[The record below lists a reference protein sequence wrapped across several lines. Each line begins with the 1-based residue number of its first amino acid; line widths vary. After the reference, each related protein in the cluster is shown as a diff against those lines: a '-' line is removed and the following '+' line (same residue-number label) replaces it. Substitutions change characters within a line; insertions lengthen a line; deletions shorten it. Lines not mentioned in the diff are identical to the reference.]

1 MKTKDRIKTK
11 SNKGITL
18 IALVITIIVL
28 LILAAV
34 TINALSGDNG
44 ILKRAKDAKEQT
56 NEKNQEEMGKLDDYK
71 GTIDQYADGTGGGSG
86 GGTGGGSGTNF
97 TNIDTAKSNPAG
109 AVPAGSKVIEPDAS
123 KGIVI
128 KDKNNNEWVWIEVPK
143 DTAFSGLTID
153 TTNTLTEQNY
163 TDIKNKMI
171 DYAQTYREGAKD
183 QGKSW
188 TDEWYAK
195 DGSTLITA
203 STSNLTGAQ
212 KALTNG
218 CGLTYDEYK
227 TAYQKMLKSVYTYGG
242 FWIGRYEAGIEGSIT
257 DLTKARTGGTTGTTG
272 PIGPTSYDGTSVK
285 VLKLATVT
293 TQSDNTNTLPK
304 AISQKDA
311 IPYNWVTCSEAQSLA
326 KEMTPNSSYTS
337 SLMFGIQWDLVCK
350 YLEAK
355 DGLSVPDIKEDSSS
369 WGNYSNAKIENI
381 TAGKYAILDIR
392 QFKLGTWTKI
402 TNAFTKSDSGDR
414 ALLSTGIS
422 EYTKKMNIYNF
433 ASNEAEWTLEK
444 ASDTDSPCAGRGGS
458 YGAPGFVGPA
468 SSRGYVDTTF
478 SYSDIG
484 FRPALYAN

>member
-1 MKTKDRIKTK
+1 MKTKDRIKTR

-56 NEKNQEEMGKLDDYK
+56 SEKNQEEMGKLDDYK
-71 GTIDQYADGTGGGSG
+71 STIDQYADGTGGGSG
-86 GGTGGGSGTNF
+86 GGTGTNF

-109 AVPAGSKVIEPDAS
+109 AVPAGSTVIEPDAS

-163 TDIKNKMI
+163 TDIKNKLI
-171 DYAQTYREGAKD
+171 AYATTYRKGSSE
-183 QGKSW
+183 QGYNW

-195 DGSTLITA
+195 DGDELVTA
-203 STSNLTGAQ
+203 STSNLTETQ

-242 FWIGRYEAGIEGSIT
+242 FWIGRYEAGIEGT
-257 DLTKARTGGTTGTTG
+257 TTETTNARTSSSARIT
-272 PIGPTSYDGTSVK
+272 IGTS
-285 VLKLATVT
+285 
-293 TQSDNTNTLPK
+293 PK

-311 IPYNWVTCSEAQSLA
+311 IPYNYVYCSEAQVLS
-326 KEMTPNSSYTS
+326 KEMTPNSNYTS

-350 YLEAK
+350 YLEVK
-355 DGLSVPDIKEDSSS
+355 STLETPDINSNSTS
-369 WGNYSNAKIENI
+369 WGNYSNATRIISSDKAKQTTNN
-381 TAGKYAILDIR
+381 GS
-392 QFKLGTWTKI
+392 TWTAI
-402 TNAFTKSDSGDR
+402 TGTKPASR
-414 ALLSTGIS
+414 VLLTTGAS
-422 EYTKKMNIYNF
+422 EETNKMNIYDF
-433 ASNEAEWTLEK
+433 AGNEWEWTLEQSSN
-444 ASDTDSPCAGRGGS
+444 SDCPCAYRAGDYCNTGS
-458 YGAPGFVGPA
+458 RIPA
-468 SSRGYVDTTF
+468 SYRNIDDTTN
-478 SYSDIG
+478 SYDSIC
-484 FRPALYAN
+484 FRPVLYVN

>member
-1 MKTKDRIKTK
+1 M
-11 SNKGITL
+11 
-18 IALVITIIVL
+18 

-86 GGTGGGSGTNF
+86 GGTGTNF

-109 AVPAGSKVIEPDAS
+109 AVPAGSTVIEPDAS

-153 TTNTLTEQNY
+153 TTGTLTEQNY
-163 TDIKNKMI
+163 TDIKNKLI
-171 DYAQTYREGAKD
+171 AYATTYREGSSG
-183 QGKSW
+183 QGRNW
-188 TDEWYAK
+188 TDKWYAK
-195 DGSTLITA
+195 YGSTLITA
-203 STSNLTGAQ
+203 STSNLTEAQ

-257 DLTKARTGGTTGTTG
+257 DLTKARTSHTDT
-272 PIGPTSYDGTSVK
+272 IIGTS
-285 VLKLATVT
+285 
-293 TQSDNTNTLPK
+293 PK

-311 IPYNWVTCSEAQSLA
+311 IPYNYVYCSEAQVLS
-326 KEMTPNSSYTS
+326 KEMTPNSNYTS
-337 SLMFGIQWDLVCK
+337 SLMFGIQWDLVCQ
-350 YLEAK
+350 YLEVKGKLKTANIN
-355 DGLSVPDIKEDSSS
+355 SDSST
-369 WGNYSNAKIENI
+369 WGNYSNVTRIISSDKAKQSTDDGN
-381 TAGKYAILDIR
+381 
-392 QFKLGTWTKI
+392 TWTAI
-402 TNAFTKSDSGDR
+402 TGTKPASSV
-414 ALLSTGIS
+414 LLTTGAS
-422 EYTKKMNIYNF
+422 EETNKMNIYDF
-433 ASNEAEWTLEK
+433 AGNEYEWTLEH
-444 ASDTDSPCAGRGGS
+444 ATSDSRVPCACRGGVYYITGS
-458 YGAPGFVGPA
+458 NYPA
-468 SSRGYVDTTF
+468 SYRNDVSTTN
-478 SYSDIG
+478 SYSSYIG

>member
-1 MKTKDRIKTK
+1 MKTKDRIKTR

-71 GTIDQYADGTGGGSG
+71 STIDQYADGTGGGSG
-86 GGTGGGSGTNF
+86 GGTGTNF

-109 AVPAGSKVIEPDAS
+109 AVPAGSTVIEPDAS

-153 TTNTLTEQNY
+153 TTGTLTEQNY

-171 DYAQTYREGAKD
+171 NYAQTYREGD
-183 QGKSW
+183 NW

-195 DGSTLITA
+195 DGDELVTA
-203 STSNLTGAQ
+203 STSNLTETQ

-242 FWIGRYEAGIEGSIT
+242 FWIGRYEAGIEGT
-257 DLTKARTGGTTGTTG
+257 TTETTNARTSSSARIT
-272 PIGPTSYDGTSVK
+272 IGTS
-285 VLKLATVT
+285 
-293 TQSDNTNTLPK
+293 PK

-311 IPYNWVTCSEAQSLA
+311 IPYNYVYCSEAQVLS
-326 KEMTPNSSYTS
+326 KEMTPNSNYTS

-350 YLEAK
+350 YLEEK
-355 DGLSVPDIKEDSSS
+355 GGLSVSDINQDSSS

-381 TAGKYAILDIR
+381 TSGKYAIMDANSWE
-392 QFKLGTWTKI
+392 LGEWTKI
-402 TNAFTKSDSGDR
+402 TSAFTKSDSGDNNSI
-414 ALLSTGIS
+414 LLGTGIS

-444 ASDTDSPCAGRGGS
+444 VSSSSDPCASRGGNYNTAGS
-458 YGAPGFVGPA
+458 LLPA
-468 SSRGYVDTTF
+468 SYRDSNGTTDDHD
-478 SYSDIG
+478 YIG
-484 FRPALYAN
+484 FRATLYVN